1 VKSTAPAPP
10 RLPTS
15 LAPLSA
21 SARRGDDYLSEQS
34 VSGDFTGLDREEWI
48 VERSRIVDAR
58 LVAATLHRLR
68 ATDVVIANTDLS
80 GADLDESVLNRV
92 VFKDCRMSGVILSR
106 CTLRDVLFVDCRLDD
121 ASFRMGEA
129 KAVRFEDVDLRRG
142 DFYAA
147 LLEGTRFFDCDLTGA
162 QFAKARTAG
171 VRFHGSNLTDLQGGS
186 DLAGA
191 VIDSSQVL
199 SVAMGVLSA
208 LGIRVDD
215 EREPTAALDP
225 KVRPRP

>member
-10 RLPTS
+10 RLPTT
-15 LAPLSA
+15 LTPLSD
-21 SARRGDDYLSEQS
+21 SALRAEDFVSES
-34 VSGDFTGLDREEWI
+34 TVSGDFTGLDREEWV
-48 VERSRIVDAR
+48 VERSRIENAR
-58 LVAATLHRLR
+58 LVAATLHRMR
-68 ATDVVIANTDLS
+68 ATDVVVANADLS
-80 GADLDESVLNRV
+80 GADLDESVLSRV

-121 ASFRMGEA
+121 ASFRMAEA
-129 KAVRFEDVDLRRG
+129 KAVSFEDIDLRRG
-142 DFYAA
+142 DYYAA
-147 LLEGTRFFDCDLTGA
+147 SLEGTRFFDCDLTGA
-162 QFAKARTAG
+162 QFAKARTPG

-208 LGIRVDD
+208 LGIQVDD
-215 EREPTAALDP
+215 EREPAVAVDP

>member
-1 VKSTAPAPP
+1 VKSTTPAPP
-10 RLPTS
+10 RLPTALTPVS
-15 LAPLSA
+15 DSA
-21 SARRGDDYLSEQS
+21 LRDEEFLSES
-34 VSGDFTGLDREEWI
+34 TASGDFTGLDREEWI
-48 VERSRIVDAR
+48 LERCRIENAR
-58 LVAATLHRLR
+58 LVAATLHRMRL
-68 ATDVVIANTDLS
+68 TDVVIENADLS
-80 GADLDESVLNRV
+80 GADLDESALTRV

-129 KAVRFEDVDLRRG
+129 KAVSFEDIDLRRG

-162 QFAKARTAG
+162 QFAKARTPG
-171 VRFHGSNLTDLQGGS
+171 VRFHGSNLSDLQGGS

-199 SVAMGVLSA
+199 SVALGVLSA
-208 LGIRVDD
+208 LGIQVDD
-215 EREPTAALDP
+215 EREPTPVVDRKA
-225 KVRPRP
+225 RPRP

>member
-1 VKSTAPAPP
+1 VKATTPAPP
-10 RLPTS
+10 RLPTT
-15 LAPLSA
+15 LTPLSETA
-21 SARRGDDYLSEQS
+21 LRAEDLLSES
-34 VSGDFTGLDREEWI
+34 TVSGDFTGLDREEWV
-48 VERSRIVDAR
+48 VERSRFTNAR
-58 LVAATLHRLR
+58 LVAATLHRMR
-68 ATDVVIANTDLS
+68 ATDVVIENADLS
-80 GADLDESVLNRV
+80 GADLDESVFSRV
-92 VFKDCRMSGVILSR
+92 VFQDCRMSGVILSR

-162 QFAKARTAG
+162 QFAKARTPGA
-171 VRFHGSNLTDLQGGS
+171 RFHGSNLTDLQGGS

-199 SVAMGVLSA
+199 SVAIGVLSA
-208 LGIRVDD
+208 LGIQVDD
-215 EREPTAALDP
+215 EREPTTAVDP